1 MNNSFVSIKF
11 ALFQPSPIVVVG
23 VGPGAGVVGFVW
35 GGLGEAAAWAGTMI
49 DFTIG
54 AVHLDGNKTVVAT
67 PPMVKIFRI
76 CLRSGALRVSIV
88 PPKAVHYNKRR

>member
-1 MNNSFVSIKF
+1 MLV
-11 ALFQPSPIVVVG
+11 LVVLG
-23 VGPGAGVVGFVW
+23 AGPGAGVVVVFFGLGVV
-35 GGLGEAAAWAGTMI
+35 LGEAAAWAGTMI

-88 PPKAVHYNKRR
+88 PPMAVHYIKRR